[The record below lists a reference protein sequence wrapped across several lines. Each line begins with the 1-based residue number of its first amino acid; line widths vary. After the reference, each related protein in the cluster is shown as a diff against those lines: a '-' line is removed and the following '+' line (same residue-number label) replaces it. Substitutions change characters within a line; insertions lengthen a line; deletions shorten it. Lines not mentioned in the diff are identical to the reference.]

1 MIQVALADDHLL
13 FRKSMKMLI
22 DSFEGMSLVLEASNG
37 RELLMNLSQYE
48 VDVVL
53 LDVQMPEMDG
63 KTTCQILRQNH
74 PDIKVLILSQLE
86 SRELIIQMME
96 LGAHGFFTKNSEP
109 HLIQHA
115 IKSLDDN
122 GFYFDQQL
130 TNVLKGAVEWEKK
143 YRSSISDPEKVEFS
157 DREQEIMLGVCREKS
172 MLELSEEFEVSPRT
186 IESHKQRMMN
196 KVGARNFI
204 GVIVYAVKNDLIDL
218 NEV

>member
-37 RELLMNLSQYE
+37 RDLLMNLSQYE

-143 YRSSISDPEKVEFS
+143 NRNSISDPEKVEFS

-218 NEV
+218 SEV